1 MSFFKT
7 LLPNF
12 IKIVVLQNFIY
23 HTDSRLL
30 KKNQLTGGKVGNSM
44 LLSLYILCNVKINKE
59 LELAS
64 IRIHVSTNIRINI
77 GKELCNIKQK
87 ISV

>member
-1 MSFFKT
+1 
-7 LLPNF
+7 
-12 IKIVVLQNFIY
+12 
-23 HTDSRLL
+23 
-30 KKNQLTGGKVGNSM
+30 M
-44 LLSLYILCNVKINKE
+44 LLSLYILYNVKINKE